1 MVGRISAGEIFLRVR
16 GRDCLKYLKVGEIKK
31 RGGETKFLKKGGKL
45 GQGVGLLKKGGG
57 AGTLLSKD
65 QSQRIQNWDQE
76 SIRKISKWVEADA
89 SAQSQE
95 TQKLK

>member
-16 GRDCLKYLKVGEIKK
+16 GRDCLKYLKLGEIKK

-57 AGTLLSKD
+57 LEPSYQKTNLKEFRIGIKKVLEK
-65 QSQRIQNWDQE
+65 SQNGWRQMLVP
-76 SIRKISKWVEADA
+76 SHRRPKS
-89 SAQSQE
+89 
-95 TQKLK
+95 